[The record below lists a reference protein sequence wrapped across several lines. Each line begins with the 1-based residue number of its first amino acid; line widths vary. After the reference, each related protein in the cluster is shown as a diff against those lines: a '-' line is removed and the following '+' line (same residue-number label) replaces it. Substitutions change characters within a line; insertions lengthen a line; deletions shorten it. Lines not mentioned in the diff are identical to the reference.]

1 MPQISVV
8 SKQDLSVARPFSS
21 QTGLFVGVFGEH
33 EMARLSGGEPV
44 GYCTSAPI
52 HAVAESGNVTL
63 AKQLL
68 SAGVDPEEPHSKIGT
83 WAFRRH
89 SEKRRC

>member
-1 MPQISVV
+1 MT
-8 SKQDLSVARPFSS
+8 AGR
-21 QTGLFVGVFGEH
+21 FGEH
-33 EMARLSGGEPV
+33 ELDELGEPV

-68 SAGVDPEEPHSKIGT
+68 NAGVDPEEPHSKIGT
-83 WAFRRH
+83 WANV
-89 SEKRRC
+89 

>member
-1 MPQISVV
+1 M
-8 SKQDLSVARPFSS
+8 
-21 QTGLFVGVFGEH
+21 
-33 EMARLSGGEPV
+33 

-83 WAFRRH
+83 WPSVQRAHLEVQVLSLAAVFFFYIVRFVEHRY
-89 SEKRRC
+89 RFGMV